1 MKKSNKP
8 EINSEELL
16 KDFDKVMSFISKM
29 ENQDLTK
36 INLES
41 LSNRT
46 KKICLQVQKFLTGLV
61 VVLDNGKQ
69 LQPTVNF
76 YMDMVYPLK
85 YGLKEI

>member
-16 KDFDKVMSFISKM
+16 KDFDKIMSFISKM

-46 KKICLQVQKFLTGLV
+46 KKIQ
-61 VVLDNGKQ
+61 
-69 LQPTVNF
+69 
-76 YMDMVYPLK
+76 
-85 YGLKEI
+85 KEIEDKYNPIIEKIQKDLDSLK

>member
-41 LSNRT
+41 LSNKT
-46 KKICLQVQKFLTGLV
+46 KKIQKDIEDKYNPIIKKIQKN
-61 VVLDNGKQ
+61 LDS
-69 LQPTVNF
+69 
-76 YMDMVYPLK
+76 LK
-85 YGLKEI
+85 

>member
-16 KDFDKVMSFISKM
+16 KDFDKVMSFISKIDGK
-29 ENQDLTK
+29 DLTK

-46 KKICLQVQKFLTGLV
+46 KKIQ
-61 VVLDNGKQ
+61 
-69 LQPTVNF
+69 
-76 YMDMVYPLK
+76 
-85 YGLKEI
+85 KEIEDKYNPIIKKIQKDLDSLK

>member
-46 KKICLQVQKFLTGLV
+46 KKIQ
-61 VVLDNGKQ
+61 
-69 LQPTVNF
+69 
-76 YMDMVYPLK
+76 
-85 YGLKEI
+85 KEIEDKYNPIISKLKKDLDSNK

>member
-16 KDFDKVMSFISKM
+16 KDFDKIMSFISKM

-46 KKICLQVQKFLTGLV
+46 KKIQKELEDKYNPIIKKIQKD
-61 VVLDNGKQ
+61 LDS
-69 LQPTVNF
+69 
-76 YMDMVYPLK
+76 LK
-85 YGLKEI
+85 

>member
-8 EINSEELL
+8 EINPEELL

-46 KKICLQVQKFLTGLV
+46 KKIQ
-61 VVLDNGKQ
+61 
-69 LQPTVNF
+69 
-76 YMDMVYPLK
+76 
-85 YGLKEI
+85 KEIEDKYNPIIKKIQKDLDSLK

>member
-16 KDFDKVMSFISKM
+16 KDFDKIMSFISKM

-41 LSNRT
+41 LSNKT
-46 KKICLQVQKFLTGLV
+46 KKIQKDIEDKYNPIIKKLKNN
-61 VVLDNGKQ
+61 LDS
-69 LQPTVNF
+69 L
-76 YMDMVYPLK
+76 
-85 YGLKEI
+85 E

>member
-1 MKKSNKP
+1 MKKLNKP

-46 KKICLQVQKFLTGLV
+46 KKIQ
-61 VVLDNGKQ
+61 
-69 LQPTVNF
+69 
-76 YMDMVYPLK
+76 
-85 YGLKEI
+85 KEIEDKYNPIIKKIQKDLDSLK

>member
-46 KKICLQVQKFLTGLV
+46 KKIQ
-61 VVLDNGKQ
+61 
-69 LQPTVNF
+69 
-76 YMDMVYPLK
+76 
-85 YGLKEI
+85 KEIEDKYNPIIKKIQKDLDSLE

>member
-8 EINSEELL
+8 EINSKELL
-16 KDFDKVMSFISKM
+16 KDFDKIMSFISKM

-46 KKICLQVQKFLTGLV
+46 KKIQ
-61 VVLDNGKQ
+61 
-69 LQPTVNF
+69 
-76 YMDMVYPLK
+76 
-85 YGLKEI
+85 KEIEDKYNPIIKKIQKDLDSLK

>member
-16 KDFDKVMSFISKM
+16 KDFDKIMSFISKM

-41 LSNRT
+41 LSNKT
-46 KKICLQVQKFLTGLV
+46 KKIQKDIEDKYNPIIKKIQKN
-61 VVLDNGKQ
+61 LDA
-69 LQPTVNF
+69 
-76 YMDMVYPLK
+76 LK
-85 YGLKEI
+85 